1 MPFISKDWRSPGEE
15 WVKTDEG
22 WEKKKILE
30 CGRQILGPSAENMD
44 ARFRSITDYRSNDQL
59 NGSLSKTW
67 CANGLDEED
76 KENMQVEDQGTATA
90 VFMDGGN
97 HVDLKVVV
105 NRTNSQDGTIQP
117 HCHITVKCTREIA
130 GFNGLSD
137 ALKRLDFRS
146 AVHDGRRFHYI
157 CKLLDLLITQKLSM
171 LSGCAQKVLFAM
183 LEEVAYQVSAS
194 QQNMHL
200 LRKLL
205 TELRTMIDCACWG
218 RPLGSTRLWE
228 QHLQSIDRI
237 LSIANTIQIREPHD
251 EMYPKLQNLPEE
263 CVREILLRLAD
274 HKDLENSSKAYS
286 VMQNLSNEQ
295 RIWREL
301 CSFHFTDVQIACTIE
316 KIRKQE
322 KQALEKQQQH
332 ISLRMRELPLEPQPT
347 SGDSATDAEQT
358 QKSLDWKKV
367 YHKLRKS
374 YGLREDYPEMIQ
386 LCRNCCCLF
395 WKSIGHPCIADQDP
409 TFQEKLESVDKS
421 SLYVPV
427 PPHAFLKFFSL

>member
-15 WVKTDEG
+15 WVKTEEG
-22 WEKKKILE
+22 WEKKKVLE
-30 CGRQILGPSAENMD
+30 CGRQILGPPTENLESRCRGITNYSTD
-44 ARFRSITDYRSNDQL
+44 VPFRD
-59 NGSLSKTW
+59 GLSKN
-67 CANGLDEED
+67 CSMDEDE
-76 KENMQVEDQGTATA
+76 KENMQVEDQSTAI
-90 VFMDGGN
+90 FMDGN
-97 HVDLKVVV
+97 NRVDLKVVV

-194 QQNMHL
+194 QQNMHM

-205 TELRTMIDCACWG
+205 TELRAMIDCACWG

-251 EMYPKLQNLPEE
+251 DMYPKLQNLPEE

-274 HKDLENSSKAYS
+274 HKDVENSSKAYS
-286 VMQNLSNEQ
+286 VMQNLSSEQ

-301 CSFHFTDVQIACTIE
+301 CSFHFTDAQINFVLE
-316 KIRKQE
+316 NIRKQDE
-322 KQALEKQQQH
+322 QLHEKQQ
-332 ISLRMRELPLEPQPT
+332 PLDLIGHLTRDIHDTTPHQETGT
-347 SGDSATDAEQT
+347 SQEIETVENPP
-358 QKSLDWKKV
+358 DWKKV
-367 YHKLRKS
+367 YHKLRKC

-409 TFQEKLESVDKS
+409 TFQEKLDTVDKS
-421 SLYVPV
+421 SLHVPV

>member
-15 WVKTDEG
+15 WVKTEEG

-30 CGRQILGPSAENMD
+30 CGRRILGPTTENLES
-44 ARFRSITDYRSNDQL
+44 RYRGITNYSTDVPFSE
-59 NGSLSKTW
+59 SLSKG
-67 CANGLDEED
+67 CMDEDD
-76 KENMQVEDQGTATA
+76 KENMQVDDQSTA
-90 VFMDGGN
+90 VFMDGN
-97 HVDLKVVV
+97 NRVDLKVVV
-105 NRTNSQDGTIQP
+105 NRTQSQDGTIQP

-194 QQNMHL
+194 QQNMHM

-205 TELRTMIDCACWG
+205 TELRAMIDCACWG

-251 EMYPKLQNLPEE
+251 DMYPKLQNLPEE

-274 HKDLENSSKAYS
+274 HKDVENSSKAYS
-286 VMQNLSNEQ
+286 VMQNLSSEQ

-301 CSFHFTDVQIACTIE
+301 CSFHFTDSQINCVLE
-316 KIRKQE
+316 KIRKQDE
-322 KQALEKQQQH
+322 QLQEKQQSLEH
-332 ISLRMRELPLEPQPT
+332 IGHLTREMKDVNQEETGTSQEIETISQP
-347 SGDSATDAEQT
+347 
-358 QKSLDWKKV
+358 LDWKKV
-367 YHKLRKS
+367 YHKLRKC

-409 TFQEKLESVDKS
+409 TFQEKLDAVDKS
-421 SLYVPV
+421 SLHVPV